1 MSNRFKKAALQAAV
15 LLSAGMIL
23 LPLSA
28 CGHEEKPAESSDASL
43 SGLSGMLPFQNISS
57 IRITDTKEGRY
68 QDPIDIFLTEEEIE
82 KIYSIIEN
90 EDALSMETS
99 SIGTSSAGVSS
110 AGQPRMGDYYS
121 MHLIG
126 SNGQEEAVWI
136 VDLSR
141 VVTDEE
147 GNILQTDP
155 AVKQWLKDIEA
166 AHGLSYSSVLDRAP
180 GPDYFYELQSADTAI
195 LEEMPDMDRTDLLQ
209 YSFTEEETS
218 ELIKKLDGM
227 LASGEV
233 IDDIQ
238 SRPDVRWKLSLYDDG
253 RLLYDFE
260 RDSQESVYVNGF
272 KINGKEIE
280 TFYAELLDTYGGK

>member
-43 SGLSGMLPFQNISS
+43 SGPSGMLPFQKISS

-121 MHLIG
+121 LHLIG

-147 GNILQTDP
+147 GNILQTDS

-195 LEEMPDMDRTDLLQ
+195 LEEMPDMDRTDLQQ

-218 ELIKKLDGM
+218 ELIKKAL
-227 LASGEV
+227 
-233 IDDIQ
+233 
-238 SRPDVRWKLSLYDDG
+238 
-253 RLLYDFE
+253 
-260 RDSQESVYVNGF
+260 
-272 KINGKEIE
+272 E
-280 TFYAELLDTYGGK
+280 TVFV